1 MVIQEDYED
10 VNTGSEFTMHTRYA
24 QVLTTLFTIFMYSA
38 GLPLLYL
45 VGFANF
51 FFTYWV
57 DKFLCKCC
65 IKCELFYSAEMEP
78 KASRILASS
87 GEKD

>member
-45 VGFANF
+45 VGFAYF

-57 DKFLCKCC
+57 DKFLCK
-65 IKCELFYSAEMEP
+65 L
-78 KASRILASS
+78 RISNIILQC
-87 GEKD
+87 